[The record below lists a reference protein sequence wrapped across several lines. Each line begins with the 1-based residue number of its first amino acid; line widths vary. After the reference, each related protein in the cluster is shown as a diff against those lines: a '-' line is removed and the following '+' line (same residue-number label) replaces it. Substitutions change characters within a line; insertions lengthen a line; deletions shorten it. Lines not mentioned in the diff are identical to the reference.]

1 MTRETLPNKRFGE
14 TFEITHR
21 DQPVSVTVSRF
32 ADGRV
37 AEVFAREWYGSGTAL
52 EAEAR
57 DASVLL
63 SLALQFG
70 MPLETARRA
79 LSRYDDGRP
88 CGVIG
93 AVVDALTGETT

>member
-1 MTRETLPNKRFGE
+1 MTREKLPDRRLGE
-14 TFEITHR
+14 TLEIVHR
-21 DQPVSVTVSRF
+21 EQPVVVTLSRF
-32 ADGRV
+32 DDGRV
-37 AEVFAREWYGSGTAL
+37 AEVFVREWYGSGTAL

-70 MPLETARRA
+70 APLETVKRA

-93 AVVDALTGETT
+93 AVVDTLLEGK